1 MVKKEGT
8 ILLLRLKRGMSP
20 LVATVLL
27 IAFAVA
33 LGAMIMNWSDSV
45 SALGSPDCS
54 GISIIINPYVC
65 YAQNLLRIS
74 VQNTGKNVEALTFRV
89 VDVNNNEV
97 EFKHNSRIVEGEI
110 FSKEYPF
117 QMTAKTKVEV
127 IPSVSYQEKVTECD
141 RPSLK
146 IDNLESCSN

>member
-8 ILLLRLKRGMSP
+8 VLLFRSKRAMSP

-45 SALGSPDCS
+45 TALGSPDCS
-54 GISIIINPYVC
+54 GINLIINPYIC

-74 VQNTGKNVEALTFRV
+74 VQNTGETVEALTFRA

-97 EFKHNSRIVEGEI
+97 EFKHNARVVSGEV
-110 FSKEYPF
+110 FSKDYPF
-117 QMTAKTKVEV
+117 QMSAMTKVEV
-127 IPSVSYQEKVTECD
+127 IPSIIYQEKVTKCD
-141 RPSLK
+141 RPALK
-146 IDNLESCSN
+146 VENLENCAI